1 MPKFKVVN
9 PDAPEEIDFYQ
20 DIPLVDPDTGAD
32 QLDSDGNILVKRYVN
47 HTVSIKG
54 INEVKN
60 ALPAIKTN
68 TRNLEELYQYSHAQ
82 NEAQQIAINEN
93 SSAIVDLNTST
104 SEMALEL
111 ETLKN
116 KINGIQG
123 IDIDDLKDYVYTQVP
138 LIKNSYLPL
147 TGGTITGNLIIE
159 EGTITGSLTGVA
171 SNATAD
177 VNNKKLTSY
186 IADIMGANAQLS
198 IIKGDGTT
206 SVLSINNVLNATNAE
221 NASTS
226 SKLQNARVLTINDT
240 RNNLGAGV
248 SFDGS
253 KNVTI
258 SLPPYIATQLL
269 KDKTKC
275 FGNDYYDDSDITSLI
290 YAGNGAGTLR
300 NEIAN
305 GDFSRVHPGQTI
317 VGRVTGTTYVVV
329 GCNIYKH
336 RGDTDLTRNHIGL
349 MPIQLIGNA
358 DNLLWSGRIYAG
370 SDVNNTTQGYA
381 PWASDNNTEGKNQT
395 SCYKDS
401 YIANTVLPKV
411 DNLWLKPDFE
421 NQGISVL
428 TFRNLEAKSFD
439 ANATCMSNPN
449 WRGCATNW
457 GWASRRL
464 VLPSEPEIYGHYHWA
479 GSTFDSGSQHTQLPL
494 YRHKEIH
501 KVYPRVDIWL
511 KDSASASLACFVDDR
526 GVADYGNASIALP
539 VCPLFLIA

>member
-47 HTVSIKG
+47 HTVSLKG

-147 TGGTITGNLIIE
+147 TGGTITGNLTIE

-186 IADIMGANAQLS
+186 VADIMGANAQLS

-206 SVLSINNVLNATNAE
+206 SMISINNVLKATNA
-221 NASTS
+221 NHATS
-226 SKLQNARVLTINDT
+226 ADSATKATQSNKLTLTRYVKSDC
-240 RNNLGAGV
+240 NNVTSLGNSVVVATEYSQDSANLPSAHWYQMLTLNSPDANYNNQLAFNMKALGMYYRLRK
-248 SFDGS
+248 DGS
-253 KNVTI
+253 WGSWVHLI
-258 SLPPYIATQLL
+258 
-269 KDKTKC
+269 
-275 FGNDYYDDSDITSLI
+275 DST
-290 YAGNGAGTLR
+290 
-300 NEIAN
+300 
-305 GDFSRVHPGQTI
+305 
-317 VGRVTGTTYVVV
+317 
-329 GCNIYKH
+329 NI
-336 RGDTDLTRNHIGL
+336 
-349 MPIQLIGNA
+349 
-358 DNLLWSGRIYAG
+358 
-370 SDVNNTTQGYA
+370 
-381 PWASDNNTEGKNQT
+381 
-395 SCYKDS
+395 
-401 YIANTVLPKV
+401 
-411 DNLWLKPDFE
+411 
-421 NQGISVL
+421 
-428 TFRNLEAKSFD
+428 
-439 ANATCMSNPN
+439 
-449 WRGCATNW
+449 
-457 GWASRRL
+457 
-464 VLPSEPEIYGHYHWA
+464 
-479 GSTFDSGSQHTQLPL
+479 GSQSVKYAT
-494 YRHKEIH
+494 
-501 KVYPRVDIWL
+501 
-511 KDSASASLACFVDDR
+511 SA
-526 GVADYGNASIALP
+526 
-539 VCPLFLIA
+539 

>member
-54 INEVKN
+54 ITEVKN

-68 TRNLEELYQYSHAQ
+68 TQNLEELYQYSHAQ
-82 NEAQQIAINEN
+82 NEAQQIAINN
-93 SSAIVDLNTST
+93 NASAIVDLNTST

-147 TGGTITGNLIIE
+147 TGGTITGNLTIE

-186 IADIMGANAQLS
+186 IADIIGANAQLS

-317 VGRVTGTTYVVV
+317 VGRVTGTTYIVV
-329 GCNIYKH
+329 GCNIYLH
-336 RGDTDLTRNHIGL
+336 RGDTELTQNHIGL

-358 DNLLWSGRIYAG
+358 DNLLWSGRTWAG
-370 SDVNNTTQGYA
+370 SGVNNTNQGYA
-381 PWASDNNTEGKNQT
+381 PWASDNETEGKNQT

-428 TFRNLEAKSFD
+428 TFRNLEAISFD

-449 WRGCATNW
+449 WRGCATSW
-457 GWASRRL
+457 GWTSRRL

-479 GSTFDSGSQHTQLPL
+479 GSPWESGTQHTQLPL
-494 YRHKEIH
+494 YRQKEIH

-511 KDSASASLACFVDDR
+511 KDSASASYACVVGASGLA
-526 GVADYGNASIALP
+526 GNAGASRAAR
-539 VCPLFLIA
+539 VCPIFLIA

>member
-20 DIPLVDPDTGAD
+20 DIPLIDPDTGAD
-32 QLDSDGNILVKRYVN
+32 QLDSDGNILVRRYVN

-54 INEVKN
+54 ITEVKN

-68 TRNLEELYQYSHAQ
+68 TQNLEELYQYSHAQ
-82 NEAQQIAINEN
+82 NEAQQIAINN
-93 SSAIVDLNTST
+93 NASAIVDLQTST
-104 SEMALEL
+104 SEMALDL
-111 ETLKN
+111 ETLTN

-147 TGGTITGNLIIE
+147 VGGTVTGNLTVE

-240 RNNLGAGV
+240 LDNLGTGV

-290 YAGNGAGTLR
+290 YAGNGSGTVRAELAAGNFERL
-300 NEIAN
+300 
-305 GDFSRVHPGQTI
+305 HPGQYI
-317 VGRVTGTTYVVV
+317 KGRVTGTTYIVV
-329 GCNIYKH
+329 GCNVYLN
-336 RGDTDLTRNHIGL
+336 RGDTSLTRNHLGL
-349 MPIQLIGNA
+349 IPIQLVGNTG
-358 DNLLWSGRIYAG
+358 NLLWSGKQYQGA
-370 SDVNNTTQGYA
+370 SANNSVQGYA
-381 PWASDNNTEGKNQT
+381 PWNADNENVGKNVT
-395 SCYKDS
+395 CAYKDS
-401 YIANTVLPKV
+401 YMAKTVIPKV
-411 DNLWLKPDFE
+411 INNWLKKDFE
-421 NQGISVL
+421 EQGISVL
-428 TFRNLEAKSFD
+428 TFRNLFSTGFD
-439 ANATCMSNPN
+439 ANLPCMSYPS
-449 WRGCATNW
+449 WKGACLYAE
-457 GWASRRL
+457 WADCKA
-464 VLPSEPEIYGHYHWA
+464 VLMSEPEVYGGYRWA
-479 GSTFDSGSQHTQLPL
+479 SSPYDSHMQHLQLPL
-494 YRHKEIH
+494 FRYRSIHEII
-501 KVYPRVDIWL
+501 YADIWL
-511 KDSASASLACFVDDR
+511 KDVTSVSSACLVYWGGYASH
-526 GVADYGNASIALP
+526 GHASYAFR